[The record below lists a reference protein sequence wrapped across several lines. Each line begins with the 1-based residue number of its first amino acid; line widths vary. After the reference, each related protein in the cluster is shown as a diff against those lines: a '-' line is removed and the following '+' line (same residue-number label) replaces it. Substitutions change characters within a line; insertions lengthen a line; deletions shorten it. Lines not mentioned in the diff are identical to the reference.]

1 MPTTS
6 PFSDSTTHSDSKGR
20 PDFGT
25 PGTRERGIA
34 LVPSLMGPIQN
45 WLGDSSFLARALPYL
60 AILVVAL
67 EESIERPSIWQ
78 LAITGLLLV
87 SFTVLQAMGTRTLR
101 SHFYLPIAA
110 GQALCAIGVVIT
122 GATPHFGI
130 ILFFVLCMMMVRRL
144 SVYAA
149 IAGAVTGNATL
160 LLTYLAHG
168 VSLLIWFPQILN
180 SMIGFFVFIGFAV
193 MYVRTQQKEAESEE
207 LLRELTSAQART
219 RELAVLQERERIAR
233 DMHDAVG
240 HRLTVATVMLE
251 GAERLVKDDSERAS
265 QLLRTSQEQVRKG
278 LEELRGAVRALLI
291 QEVNKQPL
299 ARTLEELVEIYGRA
313 ADGEVRFE
321 AGAELPEP
329 DNDRKSVIVRTAQ
342 EALTNALKH
351 AAAREVIL
359 RLDFVAGE
367 YRLTCEDD
375 GRGLARTTDSTRSA
389 GGFGIESL
397 KVRADVHGGTVELA
411 DSPSGGAILKLAL
424 PAATGT
430 QDG

>member
-6 PFSDSTTHSDSKGR
+6 PFSDSTTPSDSR
-20 PDFGT
+20 EIRSQRSPA
-25 PGTRERGIA
+25 TRERSLP
-34 LVPSLMGPIQN
+34 LVPTLMGPIQS
-45 WLGDSSFLARALPYL
+45 WLGDSSFMARALPYL
-60 AILVVAL
+60 AILIVAL

-78 LAITGLLLV
+78 LTVTGVLLLI
-87 SFTVLQAMGTRTLR
+87 FTVLQATGTRTLR
-101 SHFYLPIAA
+101 SQFYLPIAA

-130 ILFFVLCMMMVRRL
+130 ILFFVLCMMVVRRL

-149 IAGAVTGNATL
+149 IAGAVIGNATL
-160 LLTYLAHG
+160 LLAYLVNG
-168 VSLLIWFPQILN
+168 VSFLIWFPQILN

-193 MYVRTQQKEAESEE
+193 MYLRTQQKEAESDE
-207 LLRELTSAQART
+207 LLRELTTAQART

-251 GAERLVKDDSERAS
+251 GAERLVKEDSERAS
-265 QLLRTSQEQVRKG
+265 RLLRTSQEQVRKG

-291 QEVNKQPL
+291 QEVNKQPV
-299 ARTLEELVEIYGRA
+299 AQTLEELVEAYGGA
-313 ADGEVRFE
+313 AAGDIRFE
-321 AGAELPEP
+321 ATSELPEP

-351 AAAREVIL
+351 ADAREVVL

-367 YRLTCEDD
+367 YLLTCEDN
-375 GRGLARTTDSTRSA
+375 GRGLIGGKDPMRMA

-397 KVRADVHGGTVELA
+397 KVRADAHGGTLELS
-411 DSPSGGAILKLAL
+411 DSPSGGAVLKLSL
-424 PAATGT
+424 PARGGP
-430 QDG
+430 DG